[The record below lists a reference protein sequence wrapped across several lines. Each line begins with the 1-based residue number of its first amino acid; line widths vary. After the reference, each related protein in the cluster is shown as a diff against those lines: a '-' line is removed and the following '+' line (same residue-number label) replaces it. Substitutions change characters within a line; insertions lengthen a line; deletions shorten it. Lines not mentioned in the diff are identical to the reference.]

1 MQYRHLQ
8 NNFFLNKLFLFLS
21 KPHTKQER
29 NWTALIHQHFS
40 TTCTAKSITVNY
52 ASKFHHLRSVETGA
66 WFYRNMALNISDV
79 PTLLQNT
86 KKRKVLW
93 ESVLKAAQ
101 QQVHHFSSQ
110 HVSLSPNKFKVLRT
124 QKKTT
129 TIPKHLQENKSDKT
143 NFHRFPQSK
152 DVERLYNSQQR
163 LV

>member
-1 MQYRHLQ
+1 M
-8 NNFFLNKLFLFLS
+8 
-21 KPHTKQER
+21 
-29 NWTALIHQHFS
+29 
-40 TTCTAKSITVNY
+40 NY
-52 ASKFHHLRSVETGA
+52 ASKSHHLRSVETGA

-86 KKRKVLW
+86 KKRKGLW

-152 DVERLYNSQQR
+152 DVERLYNSQQC
-163 LV
+163 LVWFRYHTSNLSTSVLLAFQLTWAARALFLPLL